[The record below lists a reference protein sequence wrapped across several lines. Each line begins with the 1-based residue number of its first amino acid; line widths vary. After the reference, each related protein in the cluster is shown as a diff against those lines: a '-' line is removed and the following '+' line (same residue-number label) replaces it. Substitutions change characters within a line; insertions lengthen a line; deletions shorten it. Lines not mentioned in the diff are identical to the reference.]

1 MWMHSAVSQGPL
13 WRFSPEPRGA
23 AQEGAGPM
31 LFFLDVWALPV
42 FGLLFT
48 PTFNGSFRHGH
59 VQLLTTQLG
68 DWLAPV

>member
-1 MWMHSAVSQGPL
+1 
-13 WRFSPEPRGA
+13 
-23 AQEGAGPM
+23 M

-42 FGLLFT
+42 FGLLLT
-48 PTFNGSFRHGH
+48 PTFNGSFRHGC